1 MLNQTAYSLGANRS
15 CIRDLFE
22 YGRARAAVVGEENV
36 FDYSLGNPSIPS
48 PAAVDEA
55 VRQIL
60 LDTPT
65 LQVHGYTSAVGD
77 APTRQAI
84 ADDLNWRYDAGCRGE
99 NFFLGCGAAP
109 ELVAVFTALAV
120 PEGEL
125 LAIAPYFPEYKP
137 FAQAAGLNFRVV
149 PPDVPDFQIK
159 LDAVEAMLT
168 PHTQAVLINTPN
180 NPSGVVYTQKTLE
193 ALGALLTQKSREYG
207 HPIYLISDEPYREL
221 AYGVEVPFVP
231 LIYPNTVVC
240 YSYSKSLSL
249 PGERIG
255 YIYVPDSAADSRALY
270 DAVAGAARSAG
281 HVCAPSLWQK
291 VIARC
296 AGLRPDLQAYDRNR
310 KALYEGLTAMGYEMA
325 KPDGAFYLFIKAPGG
340 DANAF
345 SEKAKERDLLLVP
358 GDGFGCP
365 GYFRICYCVSY
376 DMIQRSLPVFRA
388 LINKSGTDAAE
399 ERDDL

>member
-1 MLNQTAYSLGANRS
+1 MVNQNAYQLGANRS

-22 YGRARAAVVGEENV
+22 YGRQRAAVVGEEQV
-36 FDYSLGNPSIPS
+36 YDYSLGNPSIPS
-48 PAAVDEA
+48 PAQVDQA
-55 VRQIL
+55 IRQIL

-77 APTRQAI
+77 LATRQAI
-84 ADDLNWRYDAGCRGE
+84 ADDLNRRYNAGCRAE
-99 NFFLGCGAAP
+99 DFFIGCGAAP
-109 ELVAVFTALAV
+109 ELVAVFRALAV
-120 PEGEL
+120 PGGEL
-125 LAIAPYFPEYKP
+125 LVIAPYFPEYKP
-137 FAQAAGLNFRVV
+137 FAEEAGLTFKVV
-149 PPDVPDFQIK
+149 PPDVPDFQVK
-159 LDAVEAMLT
+159 LEAVEAMLT
-168 PHTQAVLINTPN
+168 PNTQAVLVNSPN
-180 NPSGVVYTQKTLE
+180 NPSGVVYTRQTLQ
-193 ALGALLTQKSREYG
+193 ALADLLTRKSAEFG
-207 HPIYLISDEPYREL
+207 HPIYLVSDEPYREL

-231 LIYPNTVVC
+231 TIYPNTIVC

-255 YIYVPDSAADSRALY
+255 YVYVPQSAADSRAVY
-270 DAVAGAARSAG
+270 AAVAGAARSAG

-296 AGLRPDLQAYDRNR
+296 AGLRPDLESYDRNR
-310 KALYEGLTAMGYEMA
+310 RALYDALTEMGYEMA

-345 SEKAKERDLLLVP
+345 SEKAKKKDLLLVP

-376 DMIQRSLPVFRA
+376 KMIMRSLPVFRE
-388 LINKSGTDAAE
+388 LIQK
-399 ERDDL
+399 